1 MKKVFL
7 LLALVACT
15 LPIMAEETN
24 LLENGDFEEIKATT
38 FMGVTTVHF
47 EGWDFTGLEELVA
60 ETNDVYQGK
69 HALKVDGSKR
79 TDASL
84 AQDVSIFLL
93 GDAIGQ
99 EYELTIHYK
108 VLEANEGDLYLN
120 SRWTGTPEDP
130 DHDTDKLQQVLPN
143 SSEWKEFKVRTSRP
157 QNGNRL
163 RVSVGMNK
171 GVKVLFD
178 DFSLIRVSPS
188 TAIDNVQTG
197 DLLHSGDIE
206 IYTLS
211 GQRIDALQSG
221 VNIIRQ
227 GSQSYKV
234 IR

>member
-24 LLENGDFEEIKATT
+24 LLENGDFEEAETKSSPFGGTNVVFAPWE
-38 FMGVTTVHF
+38 FALS
-47 EGWDFTGLEELVA
+47 GLEIEVQ
-60 ETNDVYQGK
+60 DVYHGK
-69 HALKVDGSKR
+69 QAAKTNSNSVSTLR
-79 TDASL
+79 
-84 AQDVSIFLL
+84 QDVGFL
-93 GDAIGQ
+93 DDKVGQ

-108 VLEANEGDLYLN
+108 VLKAQDNDLTLACEWAYSQQHDGEPHDVAVLTQTLPL
-120 SRWTGTPEDP
+120 SQEWTE
-130 DHDTDKLQQVLPN
+130 L
-143 SSEWKEFKVRTSRP
+143 KVKTTKP
-157 QNGNRL
+157 QYGSTL
-163 RVSVGMNK
+163 YI
-171 GVKVLFD
+171 GVKVNKKAQVLFD

-188 TAIDNVQTG
+188 TAIDNVQIE

-211 GQRIDALQSG
+211 GQRIDALQQG

-227 GSQSYKV
+227 GNNTYKV